1 MEDNKKELELK
12 KKIVKMRN
20 KISEG
25 LSKGGKNDYSKFK
38 YFQLDDFIPETL
50 KFCEEFNIY
59 TKFEIKKEKR
69 DLPNTSSLEINGDSK
84 LETTTNNFEFV
95 EVAYLTVQ
103 DLDTG
108 VLEVYSKETKEASV
122 QGASAI
128 QNLGA
133 KSTYMKRYLYM
144 DMLEIVENDQVDS
157 GAANTN
163 NVEATT
169 VDKVPVVSATKTNAK
184 ATKEVAPTPVVDTTQ
199 GVETSNEALMSLE
212 DKQFIAKY
220 INEKG
225 LNPAIIMEIAVE
237 LGYESAMQFKASDK
251 DKLVEKI
258 NERVGK

>member
-1 MEDNKKELELK
+1 MEDNKKELEFK

-50 KFCEEFNIY
+50 KACEEFNIY

-69 DLPNTSSLEINGDSK
+69 DLPNTTIIETSGESK
-84 LETTTNNFEFV
+84 VETSTNNFEYV
-95 EVAYLTVQ
+95 EVAYLIAQ

-108 VLEVYSKETKEASV
+108 ILEVYAKETKEASV
-122 QGASAI
+122 QGASGI

-144 DMLEIVENDQVDS
+144 DLLEIVENDQVES

-163 NVEATT
+163 NTKVVNT
-169 VDKVPVVSATKTNAK
+169 DKVPVVSATKTNAK
-184 ATKEVAPTPVVDTTQ
+184 ATKEPMAAPVV
-199 GVETSNEALMSLE
+199 ETKENNGPIEEPLMSLE

-225 LNPAIIMEIAVE
+225 LAPALIAE
-237 LGYESAMQFKASDK
+237 FAIEMGYESAMQFRSSDK
-251 DKLVEKI
+251 NKLIEKI
-258 NERVGK
+258 NERAGN